1 MNIISET
8 ILIDTIHEVVKS
20 DGFVIIPGWGAFFL
34 QPTAARWDIQKQVF
48 YAPGYQML
56 FNPRIQDNDGV
67 LSIRLAKAFNCSY
80 FNALQEISNIVIRW
94 NTHLYQ
100 WGNLKLENL
109 GLFVLQKDVV
119 HFESELQSNNFPE
132 YYGLQNIYLQEF
144 QDDRGVLFSYPKLT
158 SSKQLSTVVKT
169 LVLVPLVLTLALLPS
184 KINNYRLAQSQSSLF
199 SPKVKWKHIIDNP
212 HDISSSI
219 DTMTNFKVALQM
231 GSNKKEPIK
240 ATENKKQVAEEKTTN
255 AEKEIIFTPQHK
267 YFVIIGSFTND
278 KQVNDYLNVLKN
290 IHIDGIVLNCEGKLR
305 VALGGYEKHA
315 EAIKALEEF
324 KQSNPSYSGW
334 VLNW

>member
-1 MNIISET
+1 MNIISES
-8 ILIDTIHEVVKS
+8 ILINTIHEVVKS
-20 DGFVIIPGWGAFFL
+20 DGFVIIPNWGTFFL
-34 QPTAARWDIQKQVF
+34 QPTPARWDAQKQVF
-48 YAPGYQML
+48 YAPGYEIL
-56 FNPRIQDNDGV
+56 FNPRIQNNDGV
-67 LSIRLAKAFNCSY
+67 LAIRLSKAFNYSY

-94 NTHLYQ
+94 NTQLYQ

-119 HFESELQSNNFPE
+119 HFESVLQSNIFPE
-132 YYGLQNIYLQEF
+132 YYGLQNIFLQEF
-144 QDDRGVLFSYPKLT
+144 QDSRGVFFSYPKLT
-158 SSKQLSTVVKT
+158 SSKHISVVVKA
-169 LVLVPLVLTLALLPS
+169 LVFIPLFLTLALIPS
-184 KINNYRLAQSQSSLF
+184 KINNYRLVQSQSSSF
-199 SPKVKWKHIIDNP
+199 SPKIIWKHITDNP

-231 GSNKKEPIK
+231 GSNEEEPIK
-240 ATENKKQVAEEKTTN
+240 ASEIKKNVVKEKTNN
-255 AEKEIIFTPQHK
+255 AEKEIISSPQHK

-278 KQVNDYLNVLKN
+278 KQVNDYLNVLKT
-290 IHIDGIVLNCEGKLR
+290 IHVNGIVLNCEGKLR
-305 VALGGYEKHA
+305 VALGSYEKHA